1 MTIIL
6 FGTIFT
12 ILSTGSP
19 SLKIKRL
26 ENFVS
31 MPEYKT
37 EGASAMDL
45 VAAIDNDVV
54 IPSGEI
60 RMIPTGIA
68 IELPHNTEAQVRSR
82 SGLAIKKGIA
92 VVNGIGTIDE
102 DYRGEVCVGLV
113 NLSNEEYTIQPDE
126 RIAQM
131 IIARVEQAKI
141 EVSVELTDT
150 IRGEGGFGSTGKV

>member
-1 MTIIL
+1 MIETMEKL
-6 FGTIFT
+6 T
-12 ILSTGSP
+12 
-19 SLKIKRL
+19 LKIKKL
-26 ENFVS
+26 PNFVS

-37 EGASAMDL
+37 QGASAMDL
-45 VAAIDNDVV
+45 VAAIDEDVV

-102 DYRGEVCVGLV
+102 DYRGEICVGLINHSKV
-113 NLSNEEYTIQPDE
+113 DFTIQKGD

-131 IIARVEQAKI
+131 AIMEVLKPEIKI
-141 EVSVELTDT
+141 SQDLSDT
-150 IRGEGGFGSTGKV
+150 QRAEGGFGSTGVK

>member
-1 MTIIL
+1 ME
-6 FGTIFT
+6 
-12 ILSTGSP
+12 
-19 SLKIKRL
+19 LKIKKL
-26 ENFVS
+26 PNFVS

-37 EGASAMDL
+37 AGASAMDL
-45 VAAIDNDVV
+45 VAAIDEDVI

-82 SGLAIKKGIA
+82 SGLAIKSGIA

-102 DYRGEVCVGLV
+102 DYRGEICVGLINHSKV
-113 NLSNEEYTIQPDE
+113 DFKISRGD

-131 IIARVEQAKI
+131 AIMEVLKPQVVLADDLSDTARA
-141 EVSVELTDT
+141 
-150 IRGEGGFGSTGKV
+150 EGGFGSTGVK

>member
-1 MTIIL
+1 MMTMEKL
-6 FGTIFT
+6 T
-12 ILSTGSP
+12 LR
-19 SLKIKRL
+19 IKKL
-26 ENFVS
+26 DNFVS

-37 EGASAMDL
+37 SGASAMDL
-45 VAAIDNDVV
+45 VAAIDEDVV

-102 DYRGEVCVGLV
+102 DYRGEICVGLINHSKV
-113 NLSNEEYTIQPDE
+113 DFTVSRGD

-131 IIARVEQAKI
+131 AIMEVLKPEVVI
-141 EVSVELTDT
+141 EEELSDT
-150 IRGEGGFGSTGKV
+150 TRSSGGFGSTGIR

>member
-1 MTIIL
+1 MLTTEKL
-6 FGTIFT
+6 T
-12 ILSTGSP
+12 LR
-19 SLKIKRL
+19 IKKL
-26 ENFVS
+26 DNFVS

-37 EGASAMDL
+37 SGASAMDL
-45 VAAIDNDVV
+45 VAAIDEDVI

-102 DYRGEVCVGLV
+102 DYRGEICVGLINHSKV
-113 NLSNEEYTIQPDE
+113 DFKISRGD

-131 IIARVEQAKI
+131 AIMEVLKPEILIEDELSDTAR
-141 EVSVELTDT
+141 SS
-150 IRGEGGFGSTGKV
+150 GGFGSTGIR

>member
-1 MTIIL
+1 MLT
-6 FGTIFT
+6 
-12 ILSTGSP
+12 
-19 SLKIKRL
+19 LKIKKL

-31 MPEYKT
+31 MPQYKT
-37 EGASAMDL
+37 SGASAMDL
-45 VAAIDNDVV
+45 VAAIDEDIV

-60 RMIPTGIA
+60 KIIPTGIA

-102 DYRGEVCVGLV
+102 DYRGEICVGLI
-113 NLSNEEYTIQPDE
+113 NLSREDFTIQRGD

-131 IIARVEQAKI
+131 AIMEVLKPQI
-141 EVSVELTDT
+141 EVLDKLSETQRAD
-150 IRGEGGFGSTGKV
+150 GGSRRRTWQA

>member
-1 MTIIL
+1 MQTATKL
-6 FGTIFT
+6 V
-12 ILSTGSP
+12 
-19 SLKIKRL
+19 LKIKKL
-26 ENFVS
+26 ENYVS
-31 MPEYKT
+31 TPEYKT
-37 EGASAMDL
+37 DGASAMDL
-45 VAAIDNDVV
+45 VAAINEDII

-102 DYRGEVCVGLV
+102 DYRGEICVGLINHSKV
-113 NLSNEEYTIQPDE
+113 DFTVQRGD

-131 IIARVEQAKI
+131 AIMEVLKPEIVIADDL
-141 EVSVELTDT
+141 SDT
-150 IRGEGGFGSTGKV
+150 ERAAGGFGSTGVK

>member
-1 MTIIL
+1 MQ
-6 FGTIFT
+6 GTMEKLT
-12 ILSTGSP
+12 
-19 SLKIKRL
+19 LKIKKL
-26 ENFVS
+26 PNFVS

-37 EGASAMDL
+37 QGASAMDL
-45 VAAIDNDVV
+45 IAAIENDIV

-102 DYRGEVCVGLV
+102 DYRGEICVGLINHSKV
-113 NLSNEEYTIQPDE
+113 DFAIQRGD

-131 IIARVEQAKI
+131 AIM
-141 EVSVELTDT
+141 EVLKPEIVVADDLSDT
-150 IRGEGGFGSTGKV
+150 QRADGGFGSTGVR

>member
-1 MTIIL
+1 MIETMEKL
-6 FGTIFT
+6 T
-12 ILSTGSP
+12 
-19 SLKIKRL
+19 LKIKKL
-26 ENFVS
+26 PNFVS

-37 EGASAMDL
+37 QGASAMDL
-45 VAAIDNDVV
+45 VAAIDEDVV

-102 DYRGEVCVGLV
+102 DYRGEICVGLINHSKV
-113 NLSNEEYTIQPDE
+113 DFKVPRGD

-131 IIARVEQAKI
+131 AIMEVLKPEIKI
-141 EVSVELTDT
+141 SDDLSDT
-150 IRGEGGFGSTGKV
+150 QRASGGFGSTGVK

>member
-1 MTIIL
+1 MQTMEKL
-6 FGTIFT
+6 A
-12 ILSTGSP
+12 
-19 SLKIKRL
+19 LKIKKL
-26 ENFVS
+26 PNFVS
-31 MPEYKT
+31 IPQYKT
-37 EGASAMDL
+37 QGASAMDL
-45 VAAIDNDVV
+45 VAANDEDII

-102 DYRGEVCVGLV
+102 DYRGEICVGLINHSKV
-113 NLSNEEYTIQPDE
+113 DFTIQRGD

-131 IIARVEQAKI
+131 AIAEVLKPDII
-141 EVSVELTDT
+141 VSDELSDT
-150 IRGEGGFGSTGKV
+150 QRADGGFGSTGVK

>member
-1 MTIIL
+1 MIETMEKL
-6 FGTIFT
+6 T
-12 ILSTGSP
+12 
-19 SLKIKRL
+19 LKIKKL
-26 ENFVS
+26 PNFVS
-31 MPEYKT
+31 IPEYKT
-37 EGASAMDL
+37 QGASAMDL
-45 VAAIDNDVV
+45 VAAIDEDVV

-102 DYRGEVCVGLV
+102 DYRGEICVGLINHSKV
-113 NLSNEEYTIQPDE
+113 DFKISRGD

-131 IIARVEQAKI
+131 AIMEVLKPEIKI
-141 EVSVELTDT
+141 SDDLSDT
-150 IRGEGGFGSTGKV
+150 QRASGGFGSTGVK

>member
-1 MTIIL
+1 MLTKEKL
-6 FGTIFT
+6 T
-12 ILSTGSP
+12 
-19 SLKIKRL
+19 LKIKKL

-31 MPEYKT
+31 MPQYKT
-37 EGASAMDL
+37 SGASAMDL
-45 VAAIDNDVV
+45 VAAIEEDIV

-82 SGLAIKKGIA
+82 SGLAIKSGIA

-102 DYRGEVCVGLV
+102 DYRGEICVGLINHSKV
-113 NLSNEEYTIQPDE
+113 DFKIQRGD

-131 IIARVEQAKI
+131 AIM
-141 EVSVELTDT
+141 EVLKPEVVLSDDLSETQRAD
-150 IRGEGGFGSTGKV
+150 GGFGSTGVK

>member
-1 MTIIL
+1 MLTKEKL
-6 FGTIFT
+6 T
-12 ILSTGSP
+12 
-19 SLKIKRL
+19 LKIKKL

-31 MPEYKT
+31 MPQYKT
-37 EGASAMDL
+37 SGASAMDL
-45 VAAIDNDVV
+45 VAAIEEDIV

-82 SGLAIKKGIA
+82 SGLAIKSGIA

-102 DYRGEVCVGLV
+102 DYRGEICVGLINHSKV
-113 NLSNEEYTIQPDE
+113 DFKISKGD

-131 IIARVEQAKI
+131 AIMEVLKPQVVLADELSDTARAA
-141 EVSVELTDT
+141 
-150 IRGEGGFGSTGKV
+150 GGFGSTGIR

>member
-1 MTIIL
+1 
-6 FGTIFT
+6 
-12 ILSTGSP
+12 
-19 SLKIKRL
+19 
-26 ENFVS
+26 
-31 MPEYKT
+31 
-37 EGASAMDL
+37 MDL
-45 VAAIDNDVV
+45 VAAIDEDVV

-102 DYRGEVCVGLV
+102 DYRGEICVGLINHSKV
-113 NLSNEEYTIQPDE
+113 DFKVSRGD

-131 IIARVEQAKI
+131 AIMEVLKPEIKI
-141 EVSVELTDT
+141 SDDLSDT
-150 IRGEGGFGSTGKV
+150 QRASGGFGSTGVK

>member
-1 MTIIL
+1 ME
-6 FGTIFT
+6 
-12 ILSTGSP
+12 
-19 SLKIKRL
+19 LKIKKL
-26 ENFVS
+26 ANFVS

-37 EGASAMDL
+37 TGASAMDL
-45 VAAIDNDVV
+45 VAAISEDVI

-82 SGLAIKKGIA
+82 SGLAIKSGIA

-102 DYRGEVCVGLV
+102 DYRGEICVGLINHSKV
-113 NLSNEEYTIQPDE
+113 DFKISRGD

-131 IIARVEQAKI
+131 AIM
-141 EVSVELTDT
+141 EVLKPTIVVADDLSDTD
-150 IRGEGGFGSTGKV
+150 RAAGGFGSTGVK

>member
-1 MTIIL
+1 MLT
-6 FGTIFT
+6 
-12 ILSTGSP
+12 
-19 SLKIKRL
+19 LKIKKL

-31 MPEYKT
+31 MPQYKT
-37 EGASAMDL
+37 SGASAMDL
-45 VAAIDNDVV
+45 VAAIDEDII

-60 RMIPTGIA
+60 KIIPTGIA

-102 DYRGEVCVGLV
+102 DYRGEICVGLI
-113 NLSNEEYTIQPDE
+113 NLSKEDFTIQRGD

-131 IIARVEQAKI
+131 AIMEVLKPQI
-141 EVSVELTDT
+141 EVLDELSETQRAD
-150 IRGEGGFGSTGKV
+150 GGFGSTGVK

>member
-1 MTIIL
+1 MENL
-6 FGTIFT
+6 V
-12 ILSTGSP
+12 
-19 SLKIKRL
+19 LKIKKL

-31 MPEYKT
+31 MPEFKT
-37 EGASAMDL
+37 AGASAMDL
-45 VAAIDNDVV
+45 VAAINEDVI

-82 SGLAIKKGIA
+82 SGLAIKSGIA

-102 DYRGEVCVGLV
+102 DYRGEICVGLINHSKV
-113 NLSNEEYTIQPDE
+113 DFKISRGD

-131 IIARVEQAKI
+131 AIM
-141 EVSVELTDT
+141 EVLKPAIVVADDLSDT
-150 IRGEGGFGSTGKV
+150 ERAAGGFGSTGVK

>member
-1 MTIIL
+1 MLTETKL
-6 FGTIFT
+6 T
-12 ILSTGSP
+12 
-19 SLKIKRL
+19 LKIKKL

-37 EGASAMDL
+37 SGASAMDL
-45 VAAIDNDVV
+45 VAAINEDIT
-54 IPSGEI
+54 IPAGEI

-102 DYRGEVCVGLV
+102 DYRGEICVGLINHSKV
-113 NLSNEEYTIQPDE
+113 DFTVQRGD

-131 IIARVEQAKI
+131 AIMEVLKPQIVI
-141 EVSVELTDT
+141 EDELTDT
-150 IRGEGGFGSTGKV
+150 MRSSGGFGSTRIR

>member
-1 MTIIL
+1 ME
-6 FGTIFT
+6 
-12 ILSTGSP
+12 
-19 SLKIKRL
+19 LKIKKL
-26 ENFVS
+26 PNFVS

-37 EGASAMDL
+37 QGASAMDL
-45 VAAIDNDVV
+45 VAAIDEDVI

-82 SGLAIKKGIA
+82 SGMAIKKGIA

-102 DYRGEVCVGLV
+102 DYRGEICVGLI
-113 NLSNEEYTIQPDE
+113 NLSKVDFTISRGD

-131 IIARVEQAKI
+131 AIM
-141 EVSVELTDT
+141 EVLKPEITIQDELTET
-150 IRGEGGFGSTGKV
+150 QRAAGGFGSTGVK

>member
-1 MTIIL
+1 
-6 FGTIFT
+6 
-12 ILSTGSP
+12 
-19 SLKIKRL
+19 
-26 ENFVS
+26 

-37 EGASAMDL
+37 SGASAMDL
-45 VAAIDNDVV
+45 VAAINEDMV

-60 RMIPTGIA
+60 RMVPTGIA

-102 DYRGEVCVGLV
+102 DYRGEICVGLINHSKV
-113 NLSNEEYTIQPDE
+113 DFTIQRGD

-131 IIARVEQAKI
+131 AIM
-141 EVSVELTDT
+141 EVLKPEILVSEELSDT
-150 IRGEGGFGSTGKV
+150 TRAEGGFGSTGVK

>member
-1 MTIIL
+1 ME
-6 FGTIFT
+6 
-12 ILSTGSP
+12 
-19 SLKIKRL
+19 LKIKKL
-26 ENFVS
+26 ANFVS

-37 EGASAMDL
+37 TGASAMDL
-45 VAAIDNDVV
+45 VAAIDEDII

-82 SGLAIKKGIA
+82 SGLAIKSGVA

-102 DYRGEVCVGLV
+102 DYRGEICVGLINHSKV
-113 NLSNEEYTIQPDE
+113 DFKISRGD

-131 IIARVEQAKI
+131 AIM
-141 EVSVELTDT
+141 EVLKPAIVVADDLSDT
-150 IRGEGGFGSTGKV
+150 VRAAGGFGSTGVK

>member
-1 MTIIL
+1 MKTPEKL
-6 FGTIFT
+6 T
-12 ILSTGSP
+12 
-19 SLKIKRL
+19 LKIKKL

-37 EGASAMDL
+37 PGASAMDL
-45 VAAIDNDVV
+45 VAAIEDDVV
-54 IPSGEI
+54 IPAGEI

-68 IELPHNTEAQVRSR
+68 LELPHNTEAQVRSR

-102 DYRGEVCVGLV
+102 DYRGEICVGLI
-113 NLSNEEYTIQPDE
+113 NHSKNDFTIQRGD

-131 IIARVEQAKI
+131 AIM
-141 EVSVELTDT
+141 EVLKPEILVAENLSDT
-150 IRGEGGFGSTGKV
+150 SRAADGFGSTGIQ

>member
-1 MTIIL
+1 ME
-6 FGTIFT
+6 
-12 ILSTGSP
+12 
-19 SLKIKRL
+19 LKIKKL
-26 ENFVS
+26 TNFVS

-37 EGASAMDL
+37 TGASAMDL
-45 VAAIDNDVV
+45 VAAIDEDIV

-82 SGLAIKKGIA
+82 SGLAIKSGIA

-102 DYRGEVCVGLV
+102 DYRGEICVGLINHSKV
-113 NLSNEEYTIQPDE
+113 DFKISRGD

-131 IIARVEQAKI
+131 AIMEVLKPTIVIADDL
-141 EVSVELTDT
+141 SDTD
-150 IRGEGGFGSTGKV
+150 RAAGGFGSTGVK